1 MASFGRPPLHRL
13 FGDPPATWRCAML
26 SWSAFIVIYR
36 NRIRQALTAARY
48 TMPLLFPLLDSY
60 PAIFDVR
67 SGHIE
72 KLAVHA
78 GLTTSTAVAEQV
90 RTVEQIVKRLVSVDE
105 REALCNGLQV
115 IAEEY
120 DEGWDGDF
128 TDSDDD
134 D

>member
-1 MASFGRPPLHRL
+1 M
-13 FGDPPATWRCAML
+13 
-26 SWSAFIVIYR
+26 
-36 NRIRQALTAARY
+36 
-48 TMPLLFPLLDSY
+48 LFPVLNSY
-60 PAIFDVR
+60 PSIFNVG
-67 SGHIE
+67 SGHDE
-72 KLAVHA
+72 KLAVHT

-90 RTVEQIVKRLVSVDE
+90 RAIEQIVKRLVTVDE

>member
-1 MASFGRPPLHRL
+1 M
-13 FGDPPATWRCAML
+13 
-26 SWSAFIVIYR
+26 
-36 NRIRQALTAARY
+36 
-48 TMPLLFPLLDSY
+48 LFPVLDSY
-60 PAIFDVR
+60 PSIFDAGF
-67 SGHIE
+67 GHTE

-90 RTVEQIVKRLVSVDE
+90 RTIEQIVKRLVSVEE

-128 TDSDDD
+128 TDSDADD
-134 D
+134 

>member
-1 MASFGRPPLHRL
+1 MAVCHLAEPVGVHRE
-13 FGDPPATWRCAML
+13 L
-26 SWSAFIVIYR
+26 SNER
-36 NRIRQALTAARY
+36 REALTSSRY
-48 TMPLLFPLLDSY
+48 TAPLLFPVLDSF
-60 PAIFDVR
+60 PSFFDAG
-67 SGHIE
+67 SGHTE

-90 RTVEQIVKRLVSVDE
+90 RAIEQIVKRLVAVDE
-105 REALCNGLQV
+105 REALCNGLQI

-128 TDSDDD
+128 TESDDD

>member
-1 MASFGRPPLHRL
+1 M
-13 FGDPPATWRCAML
+13 
-26 SWSAFIVIYR
+26 
-36 NRIRQALTAARY
+36 
-48 TMPLLFPLLDSY
+48 LDSF
-60 PAIFDVR
+60 PSIFDF
-67 SGHIE
+67 GNTG

-90 RTVEQIVKRLVSVDE
+90 RAIEQIVKRLVAVDE
-105 REALCNGLQV
+105 REALCDGLQL